1 MGESVLL
8 GEVTCPSGELV
19 LMDGGYLEL
28 WSGDRSPDE
37 VDGVKDLPASDFEIV
52 GPDADAA
59 ARSFDRQSGRMLYD
73 IPQHGT
79 VEFSKLFAQHC
90 REHAHDAS
98 LRPFPQRISHRDRVR
113 RAIAE
118 GDPDFLITG
127 VPVVPVGGVP
137 TDRPL
142 PVTAVPGEWGWSQV
156 RIALREDTAVATRRL
171 GSIGVDYARFVFAD
185 ADALGSWVH
194 EHPLDGLADVV
205 FWGRDE
211 EQVAA
216 EFGAQRTGTPGDDG
230 YGWLNLPIRDAY
242 SRAVALDDR
251 KNAAPPRKFAFDF
264 RPHSHHWQ
272 VMAGV
277 RASENE
283 AATIEIGG
291 AQIMMA
297 MTSVGDGFFPVDL
310 DVNAAGNP
318 VAIRISVAGDD

>member
-1 MGESVLL
+1 MFL

-37 VDGVKDLPASDFEIV
+37 VDGTKDLPACDFEIV
-52 GPDADAA
+52 GPDAEAA
-59 ARSFDRQSGRMLYD
+59 ARSFGRQSGRMLYD
-73 IPQHGT
+73 IPHHGT
-79 VEFSKLFAQHC
+79 DEFWRLFDQHC
-90 REHAHDAS
+90 REHTYDAS
-98 LRPFPQRISHRDRVR
+98 LCPFPRRISHRDRVR
-113 RAIAE
+113 RAITD

-142 PVTAVPGEWGWSQV
+142 AVTVVRGEWGWSQV
-156 RIALREDTAVATRRL
+156 RIGLREDVAVATRRL

-194 EHPLDGLADVV
+194 NYPVDGLADVV

-216 EFGAQRTGTPGDDG
+216 EFGAQRTGTPGDDS
-230 YGWLNLPIRDAY
+230 YGWLNLPVRDAY
-242 SRAVALDDR
+242 ARAVALNDR
-251 KNAAPPRKFAFDF
+251 KNATPDRKFAFDF

-272 VMAGV
+272 VMASV

-310 DVNAAGNP
+310 DVNAAGAP
-318 VAIRISVAGDD
+318 VAVRITVAGDE